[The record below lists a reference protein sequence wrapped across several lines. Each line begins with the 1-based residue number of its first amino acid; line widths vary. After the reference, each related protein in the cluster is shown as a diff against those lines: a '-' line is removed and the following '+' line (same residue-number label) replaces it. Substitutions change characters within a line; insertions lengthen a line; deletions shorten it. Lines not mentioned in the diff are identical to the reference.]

1 MLAEVSIRTS
11 SVVIKEIIEASHQAF
26 KHVHEISLE
35 ENKQFLSKTK
45 YYFCKWKVYAVLL
58 QNHQQ
63 LLSDVRDLKLNM
75 FKI

>member
-35 ENKQFLSKTK
+35 ENKQF
-45 YYFCKWKVYAVLL
+45 
-58 QNHQQ
+58 
-63 LLSDVRDLKLNM
+63 
-75 FKI
+75 